1 MEKVA
6 QIYLP
11 LCASLLASQ
20 PMVDYINRDQYWS
33 QWTLRMRDEFWELS
47 AIFCWHFAR
56 WKCWWT
62 WRSQTQWCRL
72 LPPGN
77 QSSKDQQKRFS
88 VFSSS
93 FAIIFDYYLW
103 FWGNFT
109 SPNLNSGHSLF
120 FWLYRFT
127 ISRLIL
133 AWYKRFNR
141 RSWDG
146 HQSTIVSK

>member
-62 WRSQTQWCRL
+62 WRSQTQWCRW

-77 QSSKDQQKRFS
+77 QSSKDQRKRFS

-93 FAIIFDYYLW
+93 FAIIL
-103 FWGNFT
+103 
-109 SPNLNSGHSLF
+109 LSLILRQFHISKSQFRPLFF

-133 AWYKRFNR
+133 AWYKRFDR
-141 RSWDG
+141 RSWNG